1 MKTILFGGLTGEGSE
16 LPAEVDVIVVGAG
29 AAGAVVASRMSQNGG
44 RRVLLLE
51 AGTALPTETT
61 RTPAIAYNGLSEQNL
76 YGDISTRQRGL
87 GGRSVP
93 VPTARGLGG
102 GSSVNLLAWFQG
114 HPADYDGWAAGGATG
129 WRYVDVAPVFR
140 RLEHYALGGDSVR
153 GSGGPMV
160 ISPPS
165 EVGPI
170 HLAFLEACL
179 ARGVPATSR
188 LGASRAGA
196 GLVDA
201 NIRDGVRHSVVDGYL
216 NPAGR
221 RANLRVVLG
230 CEVERISFNGTRA
243 DGVELCDGTSI
254 PAAERVIVCAGAL
267 RSPYLLMKSGI
278 GPADHLRAHGIA
290 VKVDSPGVGENLH
303 DHPMVQAVWP
313 VHTGRT
319 WLDAQDEWST
329 RAYRLAR
336 RGPLS
341 TLPTTGAML
350 PLPGEGEAP
359 SVQALFYSVGLGD
372 DGPLAE
378 PAATATVALLTPFS
392 RGRVTLGAHGP
403 SVDPGYLSDRRD
415 APRLRDGLV
424 QVRAIMQEEAITQF
438 CGPAMLPAE
447 RVSPL
452 ELETWVR
459 DHAVTQWHPV
469 GTVRMGTD
477 EYAPVDP
484 KLAVKGT
491 EALSVV
497 DASVMP
503 AVTRGNTQAPT
514 IMIAERAAAWLG

>member
-1 MKTILFGGLTGEGSE
+1 MGEMLPGGLAHEGSE

-29 AAGAVVASRMSQNGG
+29 AAGVVVASRMSQNGN
-44 RRVLLLE
+44 RSVLLLE

-61 RTPAIAYNGLSEQNL
+61 RTPAIAYYGLSEQTL
-76 YGDISTRQRGL
+76 YGDVSTSQAGL
-87 GGRSVP
+87 RGRSVP

-114 HPADYDGWAAGGATG
+114 HPADYDGWAAAGATG
-129 WRYVDVAPVFR
+129 WSYADVAPVFR
-140 RLEHYALGGDSVR
+140 GLEHYALGGDSLR

-160 ISPPS
+160 ISAPS
-165 EVGPI
+165 DVEPL

-179 ARGVPATSR
+179 GHGVPATSR

-196 GLVDA
+196 GLVDV

-216 NPAGR
+216 IPTGR
-221 RANLRVVLG
+221 RANLRIALG
-230 CEVERISFNGTRA
+230 CEVGRITFDKTRA
-243 DGVELCDGTSI
+243 DGVELRDGRLI
-254 PAAERVIVCAGAL
+254 RARERVIVCAGAL

-278 GPADHLRAHGIA
+278 GAADHLREHGIA
-290 VKVDSPGVGENLH
+290 VTVDSPGVGENLH

-329 RAYRLAR
+329 RAYRVAR

-350 PLPGEGEAP
+350 PLPGEGDAP
-359 SVQALFYSVGLGD
+359 AVQALFYSVGIGD
-372 DGPLAE
+372 EGPLTV

-392 RGRVTLGAHGP
+392 RGRVRLGTDGP
-403 SVDPGYLSDRRD
+403 SVDPGYLSDPRD
-415 APRLRDGLV
+415 AARLRDGLV
-424 QVRAIMQEEAITQF
+424 EVRAIMQSEVARKF

-447 RVSPL
+447 GLSTG

-469 GTVRMGTD
+469 GSVRMGAD
-477 EYAPVDP
+477 QHAPVDP
-484 KLAVKGT
+484 GLAVKGT

-503 AVTRGNTQAPT
+503 AATRGNTQAPT
-514 IMIAERAAAWLG
+514 IMIAERAAALLG